1 MSLKNKALDLA
12 SEARNTAGQ
21 LTSDL
26 QQSQAFEQAKVTLT
40 NTKDR
45 ALAVDTASIKLMNF
59 FAVFS
64 LAFMLLSTFFPVMTF
79 MGSSMPLSELTP
91 SWLYV
96 IVILALC
103 SHLLGAKQLISRSLL
118 LILLVSIGYTLY
130 QQLAEMFQMF
140 QMTQMLGGSRTKD
153 IMRGLGEALK
163 YTDIGLYLFLVSLV
177 LVVITTIKP
186 GYKTNHALWAQL
198 VQK

>member
-130 QQLAEMFQMF
+130 QQLAEMFQM
-140 QMTQMLGGSRTKD
+140 TQMLGGARTKD